1 MKTGVMHLFKL
12 AVVALLLSGCSSSG
26 YTHISQ
32 EKAMQIMREETG
44 YLIVDVRRPDE
55 FAEGHI
61 TGAINVPN
69 ETIESEMPELLPDKE
84 QVLLVYCRTGRRSRE
99 AAGKLAGM
107 GYTEVSS
114 EAIKLTEKG
123 FLLSNAII
131 GEILA

>member
-12 AVVALLLSGCSSSG
+12 AVVAVLLSGCSSAG
-26 YTHISQ
+26 YTHLSQ
-32 EKAMQIMREETG
+32 EQAMQIMREETG

-61 TGAINVPN
+61 AGAINVPN
-69 ETIESEMPELLPDKE
+69 ETIESETPELLPDKE

-107 GYTEVSS
+107 GYTAVYD
-114 EAIKLTEKG
+114 IGGIRTWKG
-123 FLLSNAII
+123 GIEN
-131 GEILA
+131 

>member
-61 TGAINVPN
+61 AGAINVPN

-99 AAGKLAGM
+99 AAGKLAGI
-107 GYTEVSS
+107 GYTAVYD
-114 EAIKLTEKG
+114 IGGIRTWKG
-123 FLLSNAII
+123 GIEN
-131 GEILA
+131 

>member
-99 AAGKLAGM
+99 AAGKLAGI
-107 GYTEVSS
+107 GYTAVYD
-114 EAIKLTEKG
+114 IGGIRTWKG
-123 FLLSNAII
+123 GIEN
-131 GEILA
+131 

>member
-12 AVVALLLSGCSSSG
+12 AVVAVLLSGCSSSG

-61 TGAINVPN
+61 AGAINVPN
-69 ETIESEMPELLPDKE
+69 ETIESETPELLPDKE

-107 GYTEVSS
+107 GYTAVYD
-114 EAIKLTEKG
+114 
-123 FLLSNAII
+123 I
-131 GEILA
+131 GGIRTWTGGIEN

>member
-44 YLIVDVRRPDE
+44 YLIVDVRRPNE

-61 TGAINVPN
+61 AGAINVPN
-69 ETIESEMPELLPDKE
+69 ETIESETPELLPDKE

-107 GYTEVSS
+107 GYTAVYD
-114 EAIKLTEKG
+114 IGGIRTWKG
-123 FLLSNAII
+123 GIEN
-131 GEILA
+131 

>member
-61 TGAINVPN
+61 AGAINVPN

-107 GYTEVSS
+107 GYTAVYD
-114 EAIKLTEKG
+114 IGGIRTWKG
-123 FLLSNAII
+123 GIEN
-131 GEILA
+131 

>member
-1 MKTGVMHLFKL
+1 MPDNGGRTMKTGVMHLFKL
-12 AVVALLLSGCSSSG
+12 AVVAVLLSGCSSSG

-61 TGAINVPN
+61 AGAINVPN
-69 ETIESEMPELLPDKE
+69 ETIESETPELLPDKE

-107 GYTEVSS
+107 GYTAVYD
-114 EAIKLTEKG
+114 IGGIRTWKG
-123 FLLSNAII
+123 GIEN
-131 GEILA
+131 